1 MDEQALQGMLIGMLP
16 TPAYIFGAIV
26 FGIIGFVAYRFG
38 KKTARSKIKWLGVV
52 LMFYPYVTG
61 SDTRLLYLVGLVL
74 CVALYYYRN
83 E

>member
-1 MDEQALQGMLIGMLP
+1 MDEQELQGMLIGMLP

-38 KKTARSKIKWLGVV
+38 KKTQRSKTKWLGVV

-61 SDTRLLYLVGLVL
+61 NDTRLLYLVGLVL

-83 E
+83 K

>member
-1 MDEQALQGMLIGMLP
+1 MDEQELQGMLIGMLP

-38 KKTARSKIKWLGVV
+38 KKTQRSKTKWLGVV

-61 SDTRLLYLVGLVL
+61 NDTRLLYLVGLVL
-74 CVALYYYRN
+74 CVALYYYWN

>member
-1 MDEQALQGMLIGMLP
+1 MDEQELQGMLIGMLP
-16 TPAYIFGAIV
+16 TPAYIFGAVV

-38 KKTARSKIKWLGVV
+38 KKTQRSKTKWLGVV

-61 SDTRLLYLVGLVL
+61 NDTRLLYLVGLVL
-74 CVALYYYRN
+74 CVALYYYWN